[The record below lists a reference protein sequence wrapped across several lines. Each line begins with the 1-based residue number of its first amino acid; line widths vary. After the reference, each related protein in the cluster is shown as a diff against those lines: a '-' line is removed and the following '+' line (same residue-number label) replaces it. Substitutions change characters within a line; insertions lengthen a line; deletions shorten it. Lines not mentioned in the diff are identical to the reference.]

1 MERRWIVKS
10 EPSAYSF
17 ADLER
22 DGRTIWDGIRNAQ
35 ALIHVRTMRKGD
47 RVLFYHSG
55 EGRELVGLAR
65 VGSNP
70 YADPAAGDPKL
81 AVVDLVPLRALPK
94 PVPLAAVKAD
104 PALADLGLV
113 RHSRLSVMP
122 VSPAQWSRLLALA
135 GEP

>member
-1 MERRWIVKS
+1 MVRRWIVKS

-22 DGRTIWDGIRNAQ
+22 DGRTVWDGIRNAQ
-35 ALIHVRTMRKGD
+35 ALIHLRTMRKGD

-55 EGRELVGLAR
+55 EGKALVGLAR
-65 VGSNP
+65 VGSDP
-70 YADPAAGDPKL
+70 HADPAAGDPKL
-81 AVVDLVPLRALPK
+81 AVVDLLPDRALRK

-104 PALADLGLV
+104 PALAELGLV